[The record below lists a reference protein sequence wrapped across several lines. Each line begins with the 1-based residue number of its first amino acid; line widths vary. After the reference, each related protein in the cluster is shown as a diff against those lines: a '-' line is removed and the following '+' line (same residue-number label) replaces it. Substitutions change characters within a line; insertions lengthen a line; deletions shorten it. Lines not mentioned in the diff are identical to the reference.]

1 MAKQVTE
8 WKKIAADVL
17 LIENWDLKYIKLE
30 TRQTLNNLKINNGIS
45 K

>member
-17 LIENWDLKYIKLE
+17 LIENWGLKYRKLE